1 MGHAFHYN
9 QHEFREV
16 PVKDDRCGVRDVH
29 RSGDHRPKCRLVLS
43 GGVLPEAD
51 GALAPCGAMV
61 LRSDGLAPCGVLAL
75 RSDAQVQCGVLLL
88 RNGGLDQH
96 SGALALQSG
105 VLDPHSEDLVQYS
118 GILAQYNG
126 ALSPRSDAQ
135 VLSSGALVLSS
146 DAPHVHKHCR
156 KRLDDAPLALLD
168 VLFLEA
174 HNIAQLFHGSEPSPF

>member
-43 GGVLPEAD
+43 GGVLLEAD

-61 LRSDGLAPCGVLAL
+61 LRSD
-75 RSDAQVQCGVLLL
+75 AQVQCGVLLP
-88 RNGGLDQH
+88 RSGALDQH
-96 SGALALQSG
+96 SGVLALQSDEL
-105 VLDPHSEDLVQYS
+105 VPHSEDLVQYN
-118 GILAQYNG
+118 GILAPHNG

-135 VLSSGALVLSS
+135 VLSSGALALSS
-146 DAPHVHKHCR
+146 EAPHVHKHCR
-156 KRLDDAPLALLD
+156 KRLDDALLD
-168 VLFLEA
+168 LLGILFLEA

>member
-1 MGHAFHYN
+1 MDHAFHYN

-51 GALAPCGAMV
+51 AAQ
-61 LRSDGLAPCGVLAL
+61 APCGVLAL
-75 RSDAQVQCGVLLL
+75 RSDAQVQYGVLLL

-96 SGALALQSG
+96 SGELALQSG
-105 VLDPHSEDLVQYS
+105 ELVPHSEDLVQYN
-118 GILAQYNG
+118 GILAPHNG
-126 ALSPRSDAQ
+126 ALSPRSDAR

-156 KRLDDAPLALLD
+156 KRLDDVPLALLD

-174 HNIAQLFHGSEPSPF
+174 HNIAQLSHVSEPSPF